1 MSVILSVGLKET
13 GRPTDIIR
21 DNYLSHKVFVLFS
34 KKIRIFLNIFFHVAL
49 LLKEIDLVLKM
60 VTIIQSV

>member
-21 DNYLSHKVFVLFS
+21 DNYLSHKVFVFV
-34 KKIRIFLNIFFHVAL
+34 KKKSGYFLIFFFHIAL
-49 LLKEIDLVLKM
+49 LLKEIDLVLNIA
-60 VTIIQSV
+60 TIIQSV